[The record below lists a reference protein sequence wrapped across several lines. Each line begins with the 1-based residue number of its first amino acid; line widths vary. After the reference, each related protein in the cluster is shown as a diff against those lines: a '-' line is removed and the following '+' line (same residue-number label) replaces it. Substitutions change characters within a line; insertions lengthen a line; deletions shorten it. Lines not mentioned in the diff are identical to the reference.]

1 VGLEHSK
8 GTIAALCVAAERRP
22 QWRRVCDLLLAE
34 ADVDAFSKQ
43 VEVAL
48 IIDAKLDVTKL

>member
-8 GTIAALCVAAERRP
+8 GTIAALCVAVERRP